1 MKKTLRIVAL
11 AMVAVILCLS
21 LASCGKKISGTY
33 SAEVF
38 GTGVEYDFK
47 GSKVAITVKALGAE
61 LGSAEGKYSIKDNQI
76 TFEFD
81 RWSWRVVYTEKY
93 MDTETVIE
101 GRYTIPNVNSV
112 PADFLS
118 LSLDNERP
126 YMVFDG
132 DYVMIYQS
140 NPALP
145 NNKEKPEPIKMEATS
160 FFGEGVG
167 SIELFYEK

>member
-1 MKKTLRIVAL
+1 MVEQYDEDSGKPQLSIYYISAGEESKEKLYPTEQLEALHPDGKVTLR
-11 AMVAVILCLS
+11 
-21 LASCGKKISGTY
+21 GTTDDGR
-33 SAEVF
+33 E
-38 GTGVEYDFK
+38 
-47 GSKVAITVKALGAE
+47 
-61 LGSAEGKYSIKDNQI
+61 I

-93 MDTETVIE
+93 MGSETVIE
-101 GRYTIPNVNSV
+101 GRYTIPTVNSV

-118 LSLDNERP
+118 LSLDNERL

-145 NNKEKPEPIKMEATS
+145 NNKEKPEPIKMEVTS
-160 FFGEGVG
+160 FFGEKV
-167 SIELFYEK
+167 SSMELFHEK

>member
-81 RWSWRVVYTEKY
+81 SEDEDVDKY
-93 MDTETVIE
+93 SGTFDFEE
-101 GRYTIPNVNSV
+101 G
-112 PADFLS
+112 
-118 LSLDNERP
+118 E
-126 YMVFDG
+126 
-132 DYVMIYQS
+132 DY
-140 NPALP
+140 
-145 NNKEKPEPIKMEATS
+145 IKIGT
-160 FFGEGVG
+160 FGK
-167 SIELFYEK
+167 FTKKN